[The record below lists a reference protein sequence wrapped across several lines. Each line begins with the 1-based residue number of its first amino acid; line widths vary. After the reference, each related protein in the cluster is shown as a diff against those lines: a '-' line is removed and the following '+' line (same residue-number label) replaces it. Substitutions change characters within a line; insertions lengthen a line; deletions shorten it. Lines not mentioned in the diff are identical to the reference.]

1 MIVLQMNGHLS
12 SGRSVAVISDIHG
25 NLAALAAVAEDIAQW
40 GPDRVV
46 VAGDIVSR
54 GPYSREC
61 LAYIRARMADSGWLA
76 IYGNHE
82 EYVLSVARSDVP
94 RAGLEEEV
102 RRNIVW
108 TWRQIGDVAP
118 LAELPEVVRLAG
130 PDGGEVR
137 VVHASMRGNRDNI
150 LPRTPDSTLREQIAP
165 APAVFAMG
173 HTHVPLVRR
182 IDDTLVVNAG
192 AVGMPFDGDVRASY
206 ARLTWSGVQWHA
218 EIVRLEYDREQT
230 ARGFRES
237 GFLESSVIGDLI
249 FDEFMTARPRLANW
263 ITRYQPLV
271 LAGEIT
277 PAESV
282 RAFLAEQ
289 QR

>member
-1 MIVLQMNGHLS
+1 
-12 SGRSVAVISDIHG
+12 
-25 NLAALAAVAEDIAQW
+25 
-40 GPDRVV
+40 
-46 VAGDIVSR
+46 
-54 GPYSREC
+54 
-61 LAYIRARMADSGWLA
+61 
-76 IYGNHE
+76 
-82 EYVLSVARSDVP
+82 
-94 RAGLEEEV
+94 
-102 RRNIVW
+102 
-108 TWRQIGDVAP
+108 
-118 LAELPEVVRLAG
+118 
-130 PDGGEVR
+130 